1 MAKITISA
9 IAAMARNRVIGKD
22 NALIWHIPED
32 FKYFKRTTLG
42 KPIIMGRKSFESLGK
57 PLPGR
62 PNIVIS
68 RSGHKE
74 ISPGKDG
81 PFYVSSIDDALDLAE
96 KKATELG
103 QSEIFIIGGGEIY
116 KQTFSRLDRLYL
128 TIIHRDYEGDAF
140 FPEFDSEKW
149 HIIQEDRHEGD
160 PSYTFY
166 VMEPSC

>member
-9 IAAMARNRVIGKD
+9 IAAMAQNRVIGKD
-22 NALIWHIPED
+22 NALVWHIPED

-42 KPIIMGRKSFESLGK
+42 KPIIMGRKSFESLGN

-68 RSGHKE
+68 RSGNHQSSE
-74 ISPGKDG
+74 NKDG
-81 PFYVSSIDDALDLAE
+81 PFYATTIEEAISLGKKLA
-96 KKATELG
+96 AELN

-116 KQTFSRLDRLYL
+116 KQTLNQLDRLYL
-128 TIIHRDYEGDAF
+128 TIIHRDYQGDAF
-140 FPEFDSEKW
+140 FPVFDSEKW
-149 HIIQEDRHEGD
+149 HILQEDTHEGD